1 MLRKPNNV
9 FSVII
14 ENQVTAGFPTTGTKV
29 TDANLPIGA
38 AVMTNL
44 GLVVTSLGALSDGD
58 QFIIVQGKGVGNPLM
73 KSPVLTKG
81 KISYSSKKFIAA
93 AQQVTAVGFNGTTG
107 ALPVANDTDFYI
119 KIRKNDNDAANR
131 SQPMSLFAGPVKT
144 DASGTQLELAEALVS
159 NGIVNFAKEPAN
171 GYLTFEML
179 NGGARTAA
187 HSGAGT
193 LTFTKGSREVVASAA
208 TATTNVVAGD
218 LISIAAATTTA
229 VYLVTAKDGAGNLTL
244 SVPYQGATTTITAS
258 AADIRVAEATAE
270 AAASGVR
277 LTGVQADFDVN
288 AFRDYYANRFTVT
301 FSDPTT
307 PVTHLQGAFNGN
319 GVWQQ
324 VAMDEYMSYG
334 YEGQNDM
341 LAVPPRLRDQEVK
354 IPGVGGVTALDAKY
368 SVINIASEE
377 SIDGLVSSAKGKANV
392 IIYLNLENNA
402 GSGILATTGSSG
414 EVLAGALGF
423 NAATLNE

>member
-1 MLRKPNNV
+1 MLRTADNV
-9 FSVII
+9 FSVVLDDSTK
-14 ENQVTAGFPTTGTKV
+14 QAG
-29 TDANLPIGA
+29 NLPAVGTVVSDSNLEEGA
-38 AVMTNL
+38 IVAVDAGMRRMDAA
-44 GLVVTSLGALSDGD
+44 ALAAADRYR
-58 QFIIVQGKGVGNPLM
+58 IVQGKGTGKQLM
-73 KSPVLTKG
+73 ISPMITKA
-81 KISYSSKKFIAA
+81 SATLSTSKHRVPV
-93 AQQVTAVGFNGTTG
+93 QQVSIVGYNGTTG
-107 ALPVANDTDFYI
+107 ALPVANETDFFI

-144 DASGTQLELAEALVS
+144 DSTATQLELAEALVS

-179 NGGARTAA
+179 NAGARTAA

-208 TATTNVVAGD
+208 TASTNVVAGD

-229 VYLVTAKDGAGNLTL
+229 VYLVTAKDAGGSLTL

-258 AADIRVAEATAE
+258 AANIRVAAATAA

-288 AFRDYYANRFTVT
+288 AFRDYYVNRFTVT
-301 FSDPTT
+301 FSDESTLITT
-307 PVTHLQGAFNGN
+307 TGARTGS

-334 YEGQNDM
+334 FEGENSM
-341 LAVPPRLRDQEVK
+341 LGVPPRMRDQAVIE
-354 IPGVGGVTALDAKY
+354 GNKY
-368 SVINIASEE
+368 GCMEISWTE
-377 SIDGLVSSAKGKANV
+377 SIQGLVSLQGGKGSV
-392 IIYLNLENNA
+392 LVYVDL
-402 GSGILATTGSSG
+402 GTSGAFPATQSTG
-414 EVLAGALGF
+414 EELVVDVFGF
-423 NAATLNE
+423 ADSDFEE